1 MTVGERIRQK
11 RIELELSQDEL
22 AKRVN
27 YKSRS
32 SIQKIECAR
41 DLPLN
46 KVELMAKALGCTP
59 SYLMGWE
66 DEDGELT
73 LLGRV
78 GTSYIKGNF
87 LSTVTDDEIEILA
100 RLRSIPEKD
109 KARVLDLLDSYYQEY
124 KDEKKESSLA

>member
-66 DEDGELT
+66 DEDGEPT
-73 LLGRV
+73 LLAEV
-78 GTSYIKGNF
+78 GNAYQKREAVEK
-87 LSTVTDDEIEILA
+87 LSKYGANDIDLATHLYDLYLQAPPEIQAAVET
-100 RLRSIPEKD
+100 
-109 KARVLDLLDSYYQEY
+109 LLKSQLCDS
-124 KDEKKESSLA
+124 

>member
-22 AKRVN
+22 AKRVG

-46 KVELMAKALGCTP
+46 KVELMANALGCSP
-59 SYLMGWE
+59 SYLMGWT
-66 DEDGELT
+66 DRDGNDTVMGQLVKSYEERIFPKPQMYEPEIVEQAMFLYELYRKAPPEIQAAVET
-73 LLGRV
+73 LL
-78 GTSYIKGNF
+78 
-87 LSTVTDDEIEILA
+87 
-100 RLRSIPEKD
+100 
-109 KARVLDLLDSYYQEY
+109 KATKSDS
-124 KDEKKESSLA
+124 

>member
-66 DEDGELT
+66 DENGELT
-73 LLGRV
+73 LFGKV
-78 GTSYIKGNF
+78 GISYVKGDF
-87 LSTVTDDEIEILA
+87 LSTVTMDEIEILA

-124 KDEKKESSLA
+124 KDEKKETSLA